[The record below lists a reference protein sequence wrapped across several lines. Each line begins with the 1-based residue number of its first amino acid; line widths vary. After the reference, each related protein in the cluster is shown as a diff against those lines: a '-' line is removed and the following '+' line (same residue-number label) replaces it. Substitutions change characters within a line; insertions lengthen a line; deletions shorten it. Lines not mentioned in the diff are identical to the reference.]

1 MADSDRMRQ
10 KIIYFISLMDKTDG
24 FTKIEAHE
32 TLQVTTHEQSSATI
46 IIFRAKQYPTTVGG
60 IQR

>member
-1 MADSDRMRQ
+1 
-10 KIIYFISLMDKTDG
+10 MDKIDC
-24 FTKIEAHE
+24 FTKIGAHE